1 MNQIFSFVL
10 RFLLLIVSISILP
23 YDFLAKNNLQ
33 IDNERTEIN
42 QLEIEI
48 HKQDFLIAFVVFLFF
63 LLVALWVLGKKN
75 RKLRKMATYPD
86 NNPNVVLELD
96 LDFKLKYCNEAAM
109 EHENL
114 VELMNERHPSR
125 KKFEYLLNKTIKNK
139 KTGKYIFDEPF
150 VLDSTYFSL
159 TLYVNKEMKFLRAY
173 MSDITEKTLLQEKIT
188 KQRDSIVDSLNYAKY
203 IQRSLLPDVKK
214 MENYFGENLI
224 YSMPKDIVGGDFY
237 WFKTF
242 GEKAILIAADCTGH
256 GVPGGFITMLG
267 SLLIET
273 STGENIK
280 SPEIIL
286 SDLNRGLVTLLK
298 QEEEDSIQDGMD
310 LAICLIDREQ
320 KTIKFSGSRNGIY
333 IIHNDGD
340 ISNFSGDSVPVG
352 GVYSKRHNPL
362 DREYEMHEIN
372 LKENDWVFMYSDGF
386 YDQFGGPKN
395 KSMGSSR
402 FKNYLKEAVLTQKT
416 TSYEMN
422 QFFNEWKGTHEQI
435 DDVLV
440 IGFKL

>member
-1 MNQIFSFVL
+1 MNRIFSFVL
-10 RFLLLIVSISILP
+10 RFLFLVFILNFP
-23 YDFLAKNNLQ
+23 YNFLAKNNLQ
-33 IDNERTEIN
+33 IDNERNVIN
-42 QLEIEI
+42 QLETEI
-48 HKQDFLIAFVVFLFF
+48 HKQDFIIAFVVFLFF
-63 LLVALWVLGKKN
+63 LLIALWVLGKKN
-75 RKLRKMATYPD
+75 RKLRKMATFAEND
-86 NNPNVVLELD
+86 PNVVLELD

-109 EHENL
+109 KHENL
-114 VELMNERHPSR
+114 VELMYERHPSR
-125 KKFEYLLNKTIKNK
+125 KKFEYLLDKTIKNK

-159 TLYVNKEMKFLRAY
+159 NLYVNKEMKFLRAY

-333 IIHNDGD
+333 IIHNDGN

>member
-1 MNQIFSFVL
+1 MNHIISFRL
-10 RFLLLIVSISILP
+10 RFIFFILSILNFP

-33 IDNERTEIN
+33 IHNEIN
-42 QLEIEI
+42 DISQLETEI
-48 HKQDFLIAFVVFLFF
+48 HKQDFIISFVVFLFF
-63 LLVALWVLGKKN
+63 LLLALWVLGKKN
-75 RKLRKMATYPD
+75 RKLRKMATFAEND
-86 NNPNVVLELD
+86 PNVVLELD

-109 EHENL
+109 KHENL
-114 VELMNERHPSR
+114 VELMYEKHPSR
-125 KKFEYLLNKTIKNK
+125 KKFEDLLNRTIKNK
-139 KTGKYIFDEPF
+139 KTGKYIFNEPF

-159 TLYVNKEMKFLRAY
+159 NLYVNKEMKFLRAY

-188 KQRDSIVDSLNYAKY
+188 RQRDSIIDSLNYAKY

-273 STGENIK
+273 STGDTIK

-310 LAICLIDREQ
+310 LAICLIDRKQ
-320 KTIKFSGSRNGIY
+320 RTIKFSGSRNGIY
-333 IIHNDGD
+333 IIHDNGD

-362 DREYEMHEIN
+362 DREYEMHEIK

-402 FKNYLKEAVLTQKT
+402 FKNYLKEAVLSQKT
-416 TSYEMN
+416 SSHDMN
-422 QFFNEWKGTHEQI
+422 QFFNEWKGAHEQI

>member
-1 MNQIFSFVL
+1 MK
-10 RFLLLIVSISILP
+10 LLL
-23 YDFLAKNNLQ
+23 
-33 IDNERTEIN
+33 
-42 QLEIEI
+42 
-48 HKQDFLIAFVVFLFF
+48 
-63 LLVALWVLGKKN
+63 
-75 RKLRKMATYPD
+75 
-86 NNPNVVLELD
+86 
-96 LDFKLKYCNEAAM
+96 
-109 EHENL
+109 
-114 VELMNERHPSR
+114 
-125 KKFEYLLNKTIKNK
+125 
-139 KTGKYIFDEPF
+139 
-150 VLDSTYFSL
+150 
-159 TLYVNKEMKFLRAY
+159 
-173 MSDITEKTLLQEKIT
+173 EKTL
-188 KQRDSIVDSLNYAKY
+188 N
-203 IQRSLLPDVKK
+203 P
-214 MENYFGENLI
+214 
-224 YSMPKDIVGGDFY
+224 
-237 WFKTF
+237 
-242 GEKAILIAADCTGH
+242 
-256 GVPGGFITMLG
+256 
-267 SLLIET
+267 
-273 STGENIK
+273 
-280 SPEIIL
+280 PEIIL

-320 KTIKFSGSRNGIY
+320 KTIKFSGSRNGVY

-416 TSYEMN
+416 SSYEMN

>member
-10 RFLLLIVSISILP
+10 RFLLLIVSIPILP

-214 MENYFGENLI
+214 IENYFGENLI
-224 YSMPKDIVGGDFY
+224 YFMPKDIVGGDFY